1 MNKKGEI
8 TSSQFVIIIIL
19 VFSFGAILI
28 FYFQVFADGGKTLA
42 ADTACRESI
51 ALRHSLNLGKF
62 IESGKNYI
70 SLKCKTHKICLTS
83 GNDNCENTFQA
94 IKKDDPFL
102 KIKTSKDEEKVKEQ
116 ALDAAAEALIDCH
129 TVLGQG
135 KLDFMPSRTF
145 EQNYC
150 IICSRIALDEK
161 SYNTIKDL
169 NMQDLYNTLYAKK
182 TPDGKSYLEYIYG
195 IKDPRVLPLIYD
207 GIIESDDE
215 DFRKLKQPALY
226 EGISIE
232 DIKIFSTKDTA
243 IIAQIQAPGKWK
255 SYLASGGT
263 GVVGIAAVAYLASI
277 PLSGGLSLA
286 AVGGAVAIIKF
297 GLVGTTATT
306 ALVYY
311 WTTPEGSVYSPPTN
325 IPYDSSELSKI
336 GCTSFEESP

>member
-8 TSSQFVIIIIL
+8 TSSQLTLIIIL

-28 FYFQVFADGGKTLA
+28 FYSQVFAGGGKTLA
-42 ADTACRESI
+42 ADTACKESI
-51 ALRHSLNLGKF
+51 ALRHTLNIGKLVE
-62 IESGKNYI
+62 IGKNYI

-83 GNDNCENTFQA
+83 GNDNCKDSFPE

-102 KIKTSKDEEKVKEQ
+102 KIKANKDEEKVKEQ
-116 ALDAAAEALIDCH
+116 VLDAAAEALIDCH
-129 TVLGQG
+129 AVLGQG

-161 SYNTIKDL
+161 TYTIVKDL

-207 GIIESDDE
+207 GIIESDDFP
-215 DFRKLKQPALY
+215 DFKKLQLY

-263 GVVGIAAVAYLASI
+263 GVAGIAAVAYLASI